1 MSAALR
7 IVSEGGLEA
16 MTISRL
22 AEVSGASNG
31 SIYHHFGSRGG
42 VVGALY
48 RESFAELVG
57 AMLPAL
63 DDRPAWTVVPDLA
76 GRFLDWVVAEPTRA
90 EFVYR
95 ASVAGLIEENGK
107 AEFKARVMAPLGEW
121 FAARTARGELR
132 PVPLWALDAV
142 VMAPVHECARRY
154 LADPEGFDL
163 KAIRPEVEYAV
174 WAIVRP

>member
-1 MSAALR
+1 MANGATREAVMSAALR

-107 AEFKARVMAPLGEW
+107 AEFKARVMAPLGSGSRRVRR
-121 FAARTARGELR
+121 AAS
-132 PVPLWALDAV
+132 
-142 VMAPVHECARRY
+142 CARSRSGRWTRWSWPRSTS
-154 LADPEGFDL
+154 APG
-163 KAIRPEVEYAV
+163 AIWPTPRGST
-174 WAIVRP
+174 